1 MGLCPPHRAV
11 GSKCTRHIV
20 TAFSLHALCSSLEM
34 TEEIIPCL
42 VRILT
47 TFKVS
52 LKQFVFS
59 SEGTQVAVQFT
70 HFPLGPV
77 EGKEGP
83 ITIFGAGT
91 GTRFWSGMWF
101 VTSVIPTLS
110 YVVHHWNS
118 TGAQDL
124 SYHTTGSSEPTQL
137 SQQSSDGEASH
148 PFQWNICWAEAN
160 TELNKCCDFAGRRL
174 GNFQALGLCCGRI
187 NPRNK
192 WDNRLPWW

>member
-1 MGLCPPHRAV
+1 MGLCPLHRAV
-11 GSKCTRHIV
+11 GSKCTRHII

-34 TEEIIPCL
+34 TEEVIPCL

-47 TFKVS
+47 TFEVS
-52 LKQFVFS
+52 LKQFIFN

-70 HFPLGPV
+70 RFPLGPV

-83 ITIFGAGT
+83 ITIFGTGT

-101 VTSVIPTLS
+101 VTSVIPTPS

-124 SYHTTGSSEPTQL
+124 TTPQVALSPLSCHSRVAMERLLTPFSETSAGL
-137 SQQSSDGEASH
+137 RL
-148 PFQWNICWAEAN
+148 I
-160 TELNKCCDFAGRRL
+160 LN
-174 GNFQALGLCCGRI
+174 
-187 NPRNK
+187 
-192 WDNRLPWW
+192 